1 MPDSTNFIDEK
12 VFDDTP
18 CLKYENI
25 SDHPLIMKI
34 KLMDHIKKNLDLISD
49 LKKNKAKLESFVDY
63 PNYYFED
70 NKNDNFKEKKRRN
83 S

>member
-1 MPDSTNFIDEK
+1 MPDSINFIDEK

-18 CLKYENI
+18 CLKYKNI
-25 SDHPLIMKI
+25 IDHPLIMRI

-49 LKKNKAKLESFVDY
+49 LKKNKVKLESFVDY

-70 NKNDNFKEKKRRN
+70 NKNENL
-83 S
+83 